1 MLRPWDLQI
10 VLERDLAMPAY
21 LQIAHA
27 LIDAI
32 RRGRLASGSA
42 LPGTRELAVRI
53 GVNRKTIQQSY
64 DELVAQGWLTA
75 EATRG
80 TFVSALLP
88 VVPEVPDPGQ
98 MAGAKVA
105 EFSLRRLA
113 PDLPVLLPRPGTLIF
128 DDGAPD
134 TRLMPAELLA
144 RAYRRALL
152 QGSRHNRLG
161 YGDPRGSL
169 VLREAVA
176 EMLRADRGLD
186 CKADNICITRGSQM
200 GIFLSARLLAQSG
213 DQVAIETV
221 SYPPAREAFRAVGAK
236 ILSIEIDD
244 QGMQLDRLEKL
255 CRENP
260 VRAVYVTP
268 HHHFPTTV
276 VLPPERRIRLLALA
290 EQFGFVIVEDDYDHE
305 FHFSHRP
312 MLPLASAHGW
322 GKLIYIGSLSKL
334 LSPSLRIGY
343 LAAAE
348 SVVSRAAAEIMMIDR
363 QGDPVTEAMAAEI
376 MTTGV
381 LKSHARKVLRIYAER
396 RECLAAALR
405 QELGDAVAFSLPP
418 GGLALWVSFAPHID
432 LPALATA
439 GLKHGVGLTP
449 GQAFAVNGDKI
460 QGARLGFGSMNESE
474 LQEAVRR
481 LKRALAETLIGSRH
495 APAS

>member
-1 MLRPWDLQI
+1 M
-10 VLERDLAMPAY
+10 LERDLAMPAY

-42 LPGTRELAVRI
+42 LPGTRELAVRV

-80 TFVSALLP
+80 TFVSAALP
-88 VVPEVPDPGQ
+88 L
-98 MAGAKVA
+98 VA
-105 EFSLRRLA
+105 EAAAPLVPGGRVAAYSLRRAA
-113 PDLPVLLPRPGTLIF
+113 PDLPVVLPADGALVF

-134 TRLMPAELLA
+134 TRLMPAELVA

-152 QGSRHNRLG
+152 QGSRRNRLG

-169 VLREAVA
+169 LLREAVA
-176 EMLRADRGLD
+176 EMLKADRGLD
-186 CKADNICITRGSQM
+186 CTPDNICITRGSQM

-213 DQVAIETV
+213 DCVAVERL
-221 SYPPAREAFRAVGAK
+221 SYPPAREAFRAAGGK
-236 ILSIEIDD
+236 ILSIDMDD
-244 QGMQLDRLEKL
+244 QGMRVERLEAL
-255 CRENP
+255 CREQTI
-260 VRAVYVTP
+260 RAVYVTP

-276 VLPPERRIRLLALA
+276 VLPPERRISLLALA
-290 EQFGFVIVEDDYDHE
+290 EQYGFVIVEDDYDHE

-322 GKLIYIGSLSKL
+322 GNLLYIGSLSKL

-343 LAAAE
+343 LVAAE

-363 QGDPVTEAMAAEI
+363 QGDPVTEAAAADL
-376 MTTGV
+376 MTSGV

-396 RECLAAALR
+396 RECLAASLLA
-405 QELGDAVAFSLPP
+405 ELGAAVEFSLPP
-418 GGLALWVSFAPHID
+418 GGLALWVNFAPRID
-432 LPALATA
+432 LAALAAA
-439 GLKHGVGLTP
+439 GLRHHVGLTP
-449 GQAFAVNGDKI
+449 GQAFASNGEKI
-460 QGARLGFGSMNESE
+460 QGARLGFGSMNEAE
-474 LQEAVRR
+474 LGEAVRR
-481 LKRALAETLIGSRH
+481 LKRAMAEIG
-495 APAS
+495 

>member
-42 LPGTRELAVRI
+42 LPGTRELALRV

-75 EATRG
+75 EPTRG

-88 VVPEVPDPGQ
+88 VVPEMAPAGGIPG
-98 MAGAKVA
+98 ARVA

-169 VLREAVA
+169 GLREAVA

-186 CKADNICITRGSQM
+186 CTADNICITRGSQM

-213 DQVAIETV
+213 DLVAIERV
-221 SYPPAREAFRAVGAK
+221 SYPPAREAFRALGAG
-236 ILSIEIDD
+236 ILSIDMDE
-244 QGMQLDRLEKL
+244 QGMQLDALEAL
-255 CRENP
+255 CLQHT

-343 LAAAE
+343 LVAAA
-348 SVVSRAAAEIMMIDR
+348 SVVNRAAAEIMMIDR

-381 LKSHARKVLRIYAER
+381 LKSHARKVLRVYAER

-405 QELGDAVAFSLPP
+405 TELGDAIEFSLPP
-418 GGLALWVSFAPHID
+418 GGLAVWVNFGAHIN
-432 LPALATA
+432 LPALAEA
-439 GLKHGVGLTP
+439 GLRHGVGITP
-449 GQAFAVNGDKI
+449 GQAFAVNGDKV
-460 QGARLGFGSMNESE
+460 QGVRLGFGSLNETE
-474 LQEAVRR
+474 LHEAVRR
-481 LKRALAETLIGSRH
+481 LRRALADC
-495 APAS
+495 